1 MSSDQTNWTIL
12 VKNAWS
18 NFDITYESVLVQN
31 NIDMYQK
38 YLFDNIDMII
48 NHITKTR
55 WIYYEIDI
63 SCDNIVNLKNIMDNI
78 NICLCHYTD
87 NIIQGEI
94 EIKSQIV
101 EVSELVKTIL
111 NDIKSYDVNTY
122 NKVDTLMKFIIDKIL
137 DFNMCF
143 NQYITLNLKHQI
155 KPNYDDIINKIVLS
169 ILVITAEAQ
178 NTIIII
184 RNYANIAF
192 SFAKKLESD
201 KALEY
206 AKKSR
211 DAINNIPCD
220 KVYNI
225 LQFIKS
231 IKTVV
236 DDKHEVIEEAYET
249 LRKANRIAYFMSDR
263 AYSIAMRVIKIKHIV
278 DNANYIEKLKKLT

>member
-1 MSSDQTNWTIL
+1 
-12 VKNAWS
+12 
-18 NFDITYESVLVQN
+18 
-31 NIDMYQK
+31 MYQK